1 MDADALK
8 DITEGAMDDF
18 ETYMSIAR
26 QGGTA
31 SLLRGDL
38 ADAE

>member
-18 ETYMSIAR
+18 ETYMCIAR